1 LENTANSKVW
11 EITPA
16 NPGVA
21 NSGLSIYNVTDD
33 VSALHVDNSN
43 NLLVGQSSQSV
54 PGFSNNTVGHSIRA
68 NGDIFSSCSAGTAM
82 YANRSTNDGVV
93 VSFRRQG
100 NGVGSVSVTSS
111 GATYNT
117 TSDIRLKQN
126 IEPLQA
132 TDKLMQ
138 MNPVSYNW
146 KADPDGPRSMGF
158 IAQEMA
164 DVMPEAVSTADDDMM
179 SMDYGRITPIL
190 VSALQDAH
198 RKIEQLEQRLA
209 EMEAGNV

>member
-1 LENTANSKVW
+1 MHLYAGNDSASVRLENTANSKVW

-117 TSDIRLKQN
+117 TSDIRLKQD

-146 KADPDGPRSMGF
+146 KLTL
-158 IAQEMA
+158 
-164 DVMPEAVSTADDDMM
+164 TAHGLWASSLKKWLM
-179 SMDYGRITPIL
+179 SC
-190 VSALQDAH
+190 
-198 RKIEQLEQRLA
+198 QRLCPLL
-209 EMEAGNV
+209 MMT